1 MNDILEI
8 PTSRLEGRLRDGFI
22 ETWLVAGPLALPV
35 EDLARFSGPDV
46 KAQIARAM
54 YREESGVTQP
64 PAERAV
70 LHLGQDEA
78 ERPHLTWQVVE
89 CAEDHFVDLTGFYH
103 TCHYLC
109 AWAYAQ
115 VVASQTGECE
125 LVLTTNGP
133 ADVWLNGE
141 HIHRTAHFHHQIPH
155 SVRFPAKL
163 SEGTNE
169 LLVRF
174 EEVAVRECPYAMAL
188 QIVGASGDEFGV
200 VLPTTLEPVA
210 RRQKLAEVM
219 AQAYLLRDV
228 YHREDKLEV
237 HWPQTMALKDEL
249 TVRLQTP
256 TGRIY
261 AEGHPRIEAGTVINL
276 GAVYQ
281 FPEGVYEILLMP
293 KAEEYYLHNM
303 RVQRRLPLRIANNK
317 YSQQLYGTPEQ
328 RRTEALQDAAR
339 RNVNVFSEIAKMAL
353 GQWAK
358 VRQEV
363 IEEAI
368 QNINQRAD
376 CSDFY
381 LVGLLGMMMRY
392 GDDPSFPKELEFT
405 LADCVMNF
413 RYWMDEPGED
423 AMCFWSENHQILFH
437 TCEILAGQLYP
448 ERLFSNAN
456 QTGAWHRAKG
466 EQLALA
472 WLRKRAA
479 GGFREWDSNTYF
491 EEDVLALSHLADLAE
506 SVEVAEMA
514 AVVLDKLLFTMAIN
528 SYQGVF
534 GSTHGRTY
542 TPYIRGGRFEPT
554 AGISRIAWGM
564 GVFNDRILGSVS
576 LACAQHYEMPDII
589 AAIAL
594 DQPAE
599 MWNRERHA
607 GVLEEE
613 VDCATGEWEVN
624 KVTYK
629 TPDYMLASAQSYLP
643 GEPGYQQ
650 HIWQATL
657 GPDAV
662 VFVTHPAC
670 SADDNSHRPN
680 FWHGNAILPR
690 VAQWKDVLLAVYHL
704 PEDDWMGFTHAY
716 FPMAAFDEAVV
727 EDGWALARKGDGY
740 LALTAAG
747 GLELMTHGRTAY
759 RELRSP
765 GRDNVWICQMGRAE
779 LDGTF
784 DEFKAKVKTMGRL
797 FEEDTVQVLTLRNE
811 IVRFGWEQPFT
822 VNGHEQP
829 LAGFKHYEN
838 LYCEADLPAEVM
850 EIRYQDTV
858 MRLVF
863 QDQQA

>member
-1 MNDILEI
+1 MNDTLEI
-8 PTSRLEGRLRDGFI
+8 PTAHLEGRLDNGFV
-22 ETWLVAGPLALPV
+22 ESWLVAGPLATPIH
-35 EDLARFSGPDV
+35 DLARFGGGDF
-46 KAQIARAM
+46 KMQIARAM
-54 YREESGVTQP
+54 YREEHGVTQP
-64 PAERAV
+64 PSERAT
-70 LHLGQDEA
+70 LRLGAGEEDG
-78 ERPHLTWQVVE
+78 PHLTWQVVE

-109 AWAYAQ
+109 GWAYAQ
-115 VVASQTGECE
+115 VISPRTAEHE
-125 LVLTTNGP
+125 FVLTTNGP
-133 ADVWLNGE
+133 ADVWLNGA
-141 HIHRTAHFHHQIPH
+141 HVHRSAHFHHQIPH
-155 SVRFPAKL
+155 SVRFIAKL
-163 SEGTNE
+163 SEGSNE
-169 LLVRF
+169 VLVRF
-174 EEVAVRECPYAMAL
+174 EEVAVRECPYVMAL
-188 QIVGASGDEFGV
+188 QIVGAGGDGYRV
-200 VLPTTLEPVA
+200 TLPTTLEPVE
-210 RRQKLAEVM
+210 RRQKLAAIM
-219 AQAYLLRDV
+219 AQAYLTRDV

-237 HWPQTMALKDEL
+237 RWPETIQLKDAL

-256 TGRIY
+256 AGRIY
-261 AEGHPRIEAGTVINL
+261 AEGQPSVQGGTVVNL

-293 KAEEYYLHNM
+293 RPEEYYVQDM
-303 RVQRRLPLRIANNK
+303 RVQRRLPLRVANGR
-317 YSQQLYGTPEQ
+317 YSQQAYGTPAQ
-328 RRTEALQDAAR
+328 RRKEALEDAAR
-339 RNVNVFSEIAKMAL
+339 RSTNVFAEIAKMAL
-353 GQWAK
+353 GKWAQ

-363 IEEAI
+363 IEETI
-368 QNINQRAD
+368 ESINRRAD

-381 LVGLLGMMMRY
+381 LVGLLGMLLRY
-392 GDDPSFPKELEFT
+392 GDDPAFPKELEFA

-413 RYWMDEPGED
+413 KYWMDEPGED

-437 TCEILAGQLYP
+437 TCEVLAGQLYP
-448 ERLFSNAN
+448 DRFFANAN
-456 QTGAWHRAKG
+456 QPGSWHRAKG
-466 EQLALA
+466 ERLALA

-514 AVVLDKLLFTMAIN
+514 AVVLDKLLFLLAVN
-528 SYQGVF
+528 SYRGVF

-576 LACAQHYEMPDII
+576 LACAANYELPEVI
-589 AAIAL
+589 AAVAL

-607 GVLEEE
+607 GVMEEE
-613 VDCATGEWEVN
+613 IDCATGAWEVN

-629 TPDYMLASAQSYLP
+629 TLDYMLASAQSYRP

-670 SADDNSHRPN
+670 SSDDNSHRPN

-690 VAQWKDVLLAVYHL
+690 VAQWKDVLLAVYRL

-727 EDGWALARKGDGY
+727 EDGWALARQGNGY
-740 LALTAAG
+740 VALTAAG
-747 GLELMTHGRTAY
+747 GLELITQGRTAY
-759 RELRSP
+759 REVRSP
-765 GRDNVWICQMGRAE
+765 GRENVWVCQMGRAE
-779 LDGTF
+779 VDGSF
-784 DEFKAKVKTMGRL
+784 ADFKLKVKAMGRL
-797 FEEDTVQVLTLRNE
+797 FEGSRVQVLTLRSE
-811 IVRFGWEQPFT
+811 ILAFGWEQPLT

-829 LAGFKHYEN
+829 ITDFKHIEN
-838 LYCEADLPAEVM
+838 PYCAADLNADAM
-850 EIRYQDTV
+850 EIGYGDTL

-863 QDQQA
+863 